1 MLSSTGKVYTCGR
14 NCKGQLGL
22 GNVAN
27 FPSNER
33 GHEYTST
40 FRRVR
45 LENDSNASTENKET
59 EDHLGKPKNE
69 DHDHQEHQEHQEQKQ
84 YTEQSERREGEEQEY
99 DNDEIILDVACGG
112 EHTCILTE
120 SGKVY
125 TFGQASSGQLGHYV
139 FDANDTIPTVNHP
152 KIVEGL
158 GRAKGLSVACG
169 NACTLVLMKRPEP
182 PSLAD
187 ICMSVLNENEN
198 EKPKFSYDSEIG
210 EIVQVEHTGRK

>member
-1 MLSSTGKVYTCGR
+1 M
-14 NCKGQLGL
+14 GL

-69 DHDHQEHQEHQEQKQ
+69 DHEHQEHQEQKQ
-84 YTEQSERREGEEQEY
+84 YTEQSDRREGEEQEY

-139 FDANDTIPTVNHP
+139 FDANDTIPTVNQP

-169 NACTLVLMKRPEP
+169 NACTLVMMQRPEP

-187 ICMSVLNENEN
+187 ICKSVLHDN